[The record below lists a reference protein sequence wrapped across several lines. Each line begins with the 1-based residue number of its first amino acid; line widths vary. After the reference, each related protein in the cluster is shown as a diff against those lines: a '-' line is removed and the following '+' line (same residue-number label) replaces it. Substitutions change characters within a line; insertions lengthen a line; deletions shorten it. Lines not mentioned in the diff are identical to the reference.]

1 MSAETITSKP
11 ATGRRVR
18 AALRTEDRDGR
29 VSLMVEIGVEPDWH
43 VYAPGSDDGLPVSL
57 TVPAESA
64 LRLNDV
70 RFPETADRHLSG
82 TFTIEADI
90 DTLPSHGT
98 IHLRT
103 QACSG
108 QTCEAPEHLLL
119 SWADATTKE
128 AR

>member
-1 MSAETITSKP
+1 M
-11 ATGRRVR
+11 RC
-18 AALRTEDRDGR
+18 RT
-29 VSLMVEIGVEPDWH
+29 
-43 VYAPGSDDGLPVSL
+43 GSDDRLPASL
-57 TVPAESA
+57 TGPAESA

-108 QTCEAPEHLLL
+108 QTCEAPEHLQLT
-119 SWADATTKE
+119 WADATPKE